1 MKERRARGWESR
13 RENSFGRSDSDSP
26 PRESIVGVPR
36 QEVVSFFSFFS
47 ASFPSLNIFF
57 FLVFVLQ
64 VLSLFLVRD
73 VGFGLV

>member
-13 RENSFGRSDSDSP
+13 RENSFGRSDSNSP

-57 FLVFVLQ
+57 
-64 VLSLFLVRD
+64 LFLFSFRCSGTFV
-73 VGFGLV
+73 VSSL

>member
-13 RENSFGRSDSDSP
+13 RENSFGRSDSNSP

-57 FLVFVLQ
+57 SFLFSFRSSGIFV
-64 VLSLFLVRD
+64 VSSL
-73 VGFGLV
+73 